1 MPLKDLVSL
10 DVSNKYAS
18 NASFNKEKMEKILE
32 EEKDNTIIN
41 SILNM
46 TFGEW
51 IDVFTFKKIINYN
64 FEFNGLQDALIDLY
78 KKEDD
83 EYFSRFVFYLFN
95 YKNWFRNIKP
105 RKPKI

>member
-46 TFGEW
+46 TFGEQ
-51 IDVFTFKKIINYN
+51 IDIFTFKKEINYYL
-64 FEFNGLQDALIDLY
+64 EFNELQDVLIDL
-78 KKEDD
+78 
-83 EYFSRFVFYLFN
+83 
-95 YKNWFRNIKP
+95 
-105 RKPKI
+105 